1 MKTSVNIKM
10 EVEDR
15 DAAKALFDSL
25 GLDMT
30 TAVNLFV
37 KASLREKAI
46 PFPIAAEQS
55 EVMQERFEKELMKD
69 LFESEKDIEAGKT
82 IEYKIS
88 MKGLREKYGIK

>member
-1 MKTSVNIKM
+1 
-10 EVEDR
+10 
-15 DAAKALFDSL
+15 
-25 GLDMT
+25 MT

-46 PFPIAAEQS
+46 PFPIAADQS

>member
-69 LFESEKDIEAGKT
+69 LFESEKDIESGKT

>member
-10 EVEDR
+10 DVEDR
-15 DAAKALFDSL
+15 DAAKMLFDSL

-46 PFPIAAEQS
+46 PFPIAVEQS
-55 EVMQERFEKELMKD
+55 EIMQERFERELKRD
-69 LFESEKDIEAGKT
+69 LMISEKEIEDGKT
-82 IEYKIS
+82 VEYNTA
-88 MKGLREKYGIK
+88 MKGLRAKYGI